1 MIYSWI
7 HKIYLPV
14 RVKIISMTLD
24 PRTSEGALI
33 DISDDGRY
41 QATRHEA

>member
-33 DISDDGRY
+33 DISGRY
-41 QATRHEA
+41 QATKHEA